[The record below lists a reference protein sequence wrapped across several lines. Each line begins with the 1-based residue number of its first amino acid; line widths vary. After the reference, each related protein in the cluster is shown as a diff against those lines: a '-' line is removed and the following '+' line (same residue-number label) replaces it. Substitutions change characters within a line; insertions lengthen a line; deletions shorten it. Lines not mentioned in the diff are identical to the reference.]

1 MKRNFKL
8 RVFTFLMILTM
19 LSGLNIGSIKS
30 VYAADTADGA
40 VSKEEVESI
49 GTEISQADSNVF
61 RVGMEAG
68 YPPFN
73 WTQTGDK
80 NGGVL
85 IEGNEEYAG
94 GYDVEIAKIIAE
106 ALGRDLVIVKT
117 EWDGL
122 VPALESGKIDA
133 IIAGMSP
140 TEERKKTIDFTDIYY
155 QSDLV
160 MVVENSGKY
169 EDATSIQ
176 DFSGAKITAQL
187 NTFHY
192 DVIDQINGVVKET
205 AMDNFPAMRV
215 ALESGMIDGYVTE
228 RPEGVSA
235 SSANDNFAMVEF
247 TEGFV
252 TSEEDTAISVG
263 VAKNSELTPKINE
276 ILAGISESDRQEIMD
291 EAIKNQPAT
300 GDEKTPLDW
309 LISIVK
315 ENGPMFLRG
324 AGMTLLISI
333 TGTILGFII
342 GLMVGVI
349 KTIPLPG
356 RGIRRAGLKIV
367 NGLLAAYIEFFR
379 GTPMIVQAMVIYYGS
394 AMAFDIHMNRLAAAI
409 FIVSINT
416 GAYMS
421 EIIRGGIVSIDKGQY
436 EAAQAVGMN
445 HVQTMTNVV
454 LPQVIRNILP
464 ATGNE
469 FVINIKDTSVL
480 NVIAVTELF
489 FQTKTVAG
497 NNFRYFES
505 FFVACVLYFAMTFT
519 VTRILRYLEKKIDGP
534 DNYIIAGNQM
544 QVDTPENL
552 KRKNIRG

>member
-1 MKRNFKL
+1 MKRKL
-8 RVFTFLMILTM
+8 QIRIFAM
-19 LSGLNIGSIKS
+19 LLAVTLITGIGVDCVLSAKAS
-30 VYAADTADGA
+30 DTTT
-40 VSKEEVESI
+40 
-49 GTEISQADSNVF
+49 TEATTTQADNGVF

-73 WTQTGDK
+73 WTQMDDS
-80 NGGVL
+80 NGAVP
-85 IEGNEEYAG
+85 IDGNAEFAG
-94 GYDVEIAKIIAE
+94 GYDVEIAKKIAD
-106 ALGRDLVIVKT
+106 ALGKKLVIVKT

-122 VPALESGKIDA
+122 VPALTSNKIDA

-140 TEERKKTIDFTDIYY
+140 TAERKLTIDFSDIYY
-155 QSDLV
+155 KSDLV
-160 MVVENSGKY
+160 MVVQKGGKF

-176 DFSGAKITAQL
+176 DFKGAKVTAQL

-192 DVIDQINGVVKET
+192 NVIDQINGVVKET
-205 AMDNFPAMRV
+205 AMDNFTAMRV
-215 ALESGMIDGYVTE
+215 ALQSGMIDGYVSE

-235 SSANDNFAMVEF
+235 AAANKSFAMVEF
-247 TEGFV
+247 KEGFE

-263 VAKNSELTPKINE
+263 LAKGSELTAPINE
-276 ILAGISESDRQEIMD
+276 VLAGISKEDQQKIMD
-291 EAIKNQPAT
+291 TAIKNQPAT
-300 GDEKTPLDW
+300 GDDKTNLQW
-309 LISIVK
+309 VVSIIK

-324 AGMTLLISI
+324 AGMTLLIAM
-333 TGTILGFII
+333 TGTIIGFVI
-342 GLMVGVI
+342 GLLVGVI
-349 KTIPLPG
+349 KTIPLSPK
-356 RGIRRAGLKIV
+356 RFKRVLFKIINGILS
-367 NGLLAAYIEFFR
+367 AYVEFFR

-394 AMAFDIHMNRLAAAI
+394 AMVFDIQMNRLFAAI

-421 EIIRGGIVSIDKGQY
+421 EIIRGGIVSVDKGQY

-445 HVQTMTNVV
+445 HIKTMINVV

-505 FFVACVLYFAMTFT
+505 FFVACVLYFVMTFT
-519 VTRILRYLEKKIDGP
+519 VTRILRFIEKKIDGP
-534 DNYIIAGNQM
+534 DNYSM
-544 QVDTPENL
+544 TEKKLTVKEV
-552 KRKNIRG
+552 